1 MLDIFTS
8 VFDLTLLYVV
18 AIAFLAG
25 VMFGYTGW
33 GAGLVA
39 MPLLT
44 LLFGPVEALAIFIIG
59 ALLVIV
65 HIAPDAARKADW
77 PAIILLLAGQAIFI
91 PLGSIVLF
99 FVDPDLLRRAIG
111 VVIIAAT
118 LVILRGWRF
127 PGKPGTGVSALTGII
142 SGFLNGS
149 VGLGGPALVIY
160 MLSMGGS
167 ANRQRANLVIINTCV
182 SLMIIGSLF
191 IGGGLSLETVFRGL
205 VSAPAQWLGAMLGV
219 WMFSVLRDDMFRN
232 ISLIALI
239 ILGLSVTIF

>member
-18 AIAFLAG
+18 GIAFLAG

-65 HIAPDAARKADW
+65 HIAPDAARKAEW
-77 PAIILLLAGQAIFI
+77 RAISLLLVGQAVFI

-99 FVDPDLLRRAIG
+99 YIDPELLRRAIG
-111 VVIIAAT
+111 VVIIAAA

-127 PGKPGTGVSALTGII
+127 PERPGIWVGALTGTV

-160 MLSMGGS
+160 MLSTAAS
-167 ANRQRANLVIINTCV
+167 AIQQRANLVIINTWV
-182 SLMIIGSLF
+182 SVLVLSSLF

-205 VSAPAQWLGAMLGV
+205 ASAPAQWLGAMLGV
-219 WMFSVLRDDMFRN
+219 WMFSVLRDEMFRN
-232 ISLIALI
+232 ISLIALV